1 MLAIWAL
8 VAYIAVIV
16 VWNAVLKRNIGEAM
30 IIGFVAVGLFAG
42 GDVFAVLW
50 SGILDAATEEVV
62 FAALAFVFM
71 GYLLSRTGII
81 DRLVTMLNS
90 LLGRFRGGSGYVS
103 TVASGLFG
111 AVSGSGSGNAAAV
124 GSVTIPWMTKSNF
137 SPQLS
142 ATMVAGN
149 AGLGISIPPSSSMFI
164 LTGAA
169 SVAAY
174 ITADDLFLALF
185 IGGGW
190 TLLYRIV
197 VVFYFIRRHRIQ
209 AVDRSTLVP
218 LMASLRAGWTSLL
231 IFLGIAVPVLLT
243 VGAGAELVSARVGED
258 GLDAISI
265 ITWIPVLVIAATLLV
280 GVRQL
285 PRSARSWWDLLG
297 EVGPKYAV
305 IGATLF
311 FAFAASGVLTELG
324 LPEQLSHLL
333 ERLDAPAFVVALVV
347 GVLVVLVAG
356 PLTATATIAAIGP
369 VAFSTLVATGASP
382 VAAAVAILV
391 FASTEGASPPG
402 AAPIYIASGIAGVD
416 PGRTFLPLIRWYVV
430 PILLI
435 GSLIAVGVL
444 PV

>member
-1 MLAIWAL
+1 MLAVWAL

-16 VWNAVLKRNIGEAM
+16 IWNAGLKRNIGEAM
-30 IIGFVAVGLFAG
+30 IVGFVAVGLFAG
-42 GDVFAVLW
+42 GDVVRVLRD
-50 SGILDAATEEVV
+50 GIVAAATEEVV

-71 GYLLSRTGII
+71 GFLLARTGII

-90 LLGRFRGGSGYVS
+90 VLGRFRGGAGYVS

-124 GSVTIPWMTKSNF
+124 GSVTIPWMTQSNF
-137 SPQLS
+137 SPRLA

-169 SVAAY
+169 SVATY
-174 ITADDLFLALF
+174 ISADDLFLALF
-185 IGGGW
+185 VGGAW
-190 TLLYRIV
+190 TLLYRV
-197 VVFYFIRRHRIQ
+197 VLVFYFVRRHQ
-209 AVDRSTLVP
+209 VGAVDRSTLVP
-218 LMASLRAGWTSLL
+218 LRASLRAGWTSLL
-231 IFLGIAVPVLLT
+231 VFLGIAVPVLLT
-243 VGAGAELVSARVGED
+243 VGIGGELVSARVGED

-265 ITWIPVLVIAATLLV
+265 ITWIPVLVIATTLLV
-280 GVRQL
+280 GARQL
-285 PRSARSWWDLLG
+285 PRSARSWWELLG
-297 EVGPKYAV
+297 AVGPKYAV

-311 FAFAASGVLTELG
+311 FAFAASAVLTELG
-324 LPEQLSHLL
+324 LPEQLSELL
-333 ERLDAPAFVVALVV
+333 GRMDAPLFVVALVV
-347 GVLVVLVAG
+347 GLLVVLVAG

-369 VAFSTLVATGASP
+369 VGFTTLVAAGASP
-382 VAAAVAILV
+382 VTAGVAILV

-430 PILLI
+430 PVLLI
-435 GSLIAVGVL
+435 GALIAAGVL